1 MWISALDGSGV
12 SQRARSRYVSHVTA
26 VSRRLAWMSVILGA
40 MSLDL
45 EALAALS
52 GVVPSPFQWYAEL
65 LLRFGSATVIVVA
78 MLALGGPLA
87 ISGLACAS
95 AIVRRGRAS
104 YAMLLGVAICSI
116 SIAIPLIYALFVAT
130 YLRGL
135 L

>member
-1 MWISALDGSGV
+1 MWTTTLDGGGV
-12 SQRARSRYVSHVTA
+12 SQRARSTYASHVTA

-65 LLRFGSATVIVVA
+65 LLRYGSATVVMGA
-78 MLALGGPLA
+78 MLALGWPLA
-87 ISGLACAS
+87 ITGLACAS
-95 AIVRRGRAS
+95 AIVRRGHAS
-104 YAMLLGVAICSI
+104 YAMLMGVAVCSV
-116 SIAIPLIYALFVAT
+116 SLAIPLIYALFVAT